1 MKIMKRK
8 RVINKGKSKGYKS
21 IPYKL
26 SNVTHERMKQ
36 IRWTVNKTY
45 DVILTEMLND
55 YERKPNNV

>member
-8 RVINKGKSKGYKS
+8 RVINKGKSKGFKS

-26 SNVTHERMKQ
+26 SPVTHERMKQ
-36 IRWTVNKTY
+36 IRWAVNKTY

-55 YERKPNNV
+55 YERKPNA